1 MKRILARSEGGEMG
15 IGTLIVF
22 VSMILVSAVA
32 ASVMIGTMGT
42 LQQQA
47 ERTGEMATHAVSDG
61 LEILAITGDRNTDS
75 LSGMSQATI
84 QVIEITARTRS
95 GSSALSLSNMLIR
108 ISDGSRQADLSYNAS
123 GSSAADC
130 TATTYIVRAIKD
142 DDSSISDS
150 STVDSNDV
158 LSFIISTDSSATNLS
173 LGPNTHFE
181 ISIIMPSG
189 LAIKESIYTPQVY
202 TTRYV
207 TLL

>member
-1 MKRILARSEGGEMG
+1 MKRILARSESGEMG

-75 LSGMSQATI
+75 LSGTTQATI

-108 ISDGSRQADLSYNAS
+108 ISDGSRQADLSFDAS
-123 GSSAADC
+123 GSSAANC
-130 TATTYIVRAIKD
+130 TSTTYIVRSIKD
-142 DDSSISDS
+142 DDSSISGDS
-150 STVDSNDV
+150 VVDSNDV
-158 LSFIISTDSSATNLS
+158 FSFIISTDSSATNLS